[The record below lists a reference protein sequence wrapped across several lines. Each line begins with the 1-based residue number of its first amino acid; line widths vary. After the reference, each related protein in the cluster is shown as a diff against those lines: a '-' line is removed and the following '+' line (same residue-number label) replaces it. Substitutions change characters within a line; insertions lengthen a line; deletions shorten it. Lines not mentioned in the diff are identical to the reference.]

1 MRNKQRIAQLEER
14 IGELAMQ
21 LAQIDERLTAAITQQ
36 IGEHTA
42 QTEGMTTS
50 RMLNEWLNGEEGAH
64 E

>member
-1 MRNKQRIAQLEER
+1 MKKKQRIAQLEER
-14 IGELAMQ
+14 IGELETQ
-21 LAQIDERLTAAITQQ
+21 LAELNERLTAAIAQRS
-36 IGEHTA
+36 GGHTA